1 MSNNYVPNESDLLP
15 GELARSADINLRYS
29 NLVAGFDLLPTPL
42 GSGQTGFSAAL
53 NVGTPTADA
62 HAVTK
67 LYATTTI
74 VTAAEAAA
82 LAYIQPTLA
91 AHLAATTVLRDE
103 AAASATASANS
114 AAASQTSRIAAE
126 TAETNAETA
135 ETNAETAEAASVAAK
150 NTSVSSASAS
160 ATSAAQSSTSATEAL
175 ASKNAAATSA
185 TNSAASAVTSNTAKT
200 SALAAQAAAET
211 AETNAEAAESNVV
224 ASASAASASAASALT
239 SKNSATASATSATSS
254 ASSASG
260 SSGTATTKA
269 NESAASATAALA
281 SKNSAT
287 TSATTATN
295 QATISTTK
303 AGESATSATGAA
315 TSASNASTSA
325 SNAATS
331 ETNAGS
337 SASAA
342 AGSASAAAASF
353 EQFDDIYLGAK
364 SSAPTVDNDGNALA
378 TGALYFNTVSNTM
391 FVYSGS
397 SWAAAGSA
405 VNGTAE
411 RQEYTA
417 TSGQTTFNAT
427 YDVGFVDVYLNG
439 SRLVPT
445 TDFTASNGAT
455 VVLTTGATTG
465 DNVGIIA
472 YAAFSLA
479 SVYTKSQS
487 DSRYFQIA
495 NNLSDLASAPTALTN
510 LGLTATAT
518 ELNYTDGVTSSIQT
532 QLDNLDSLPSQ
543 TGNSGKLLTTNG
555 TVAAWQASTGTGN
568 VVLSTTPTLTTPI
581 LSGITT
587 TASGSM
593 EFAPANYT
601 MVVRGG
607 GSDEGSITLNC
618 AANTH
623 GQTIT
628 SQPHSANAT
637 NTMLLPEGADSTLV
651 SRVSTDTLTNK
662 TLTAPVLTAPALGT
676 PASGVMT
683 SVTGL
688 PLTTGVTGTLG
699 VANGGTGAT
708 SLAANNVI
716 LGNGASAPQLVAP
729 STAGNILTSDGT
741 TWASTAPAG
750 GAAGMTLV
758 GTASGTGVNY
768 MSLPNVFSSTYD
780 EYAIVF
786 SGELTGNGRLDYQF
800 YKSGAYVT
808 WNAYDLKC
816 MYLASTT
823 MNFMSFSSQTW
834 GILHYSANVGNA
846 GYRGTII
853 HVNSSDSTRV
863 PTIFG
868 KGFCRNFISQ
878 NSSKLDHESYRG
890 PVTGIRIANQ
900 QGSNTFTGT
909 VKIYGLL
916 K

>member
-53 NVGTPTADA
+53 NVGTPTADS

-91 AHLAATTVLRDE
+91 AHLAATTVLRNE

-114 AAASQTSRIAAE
+114 AAASQISRLAAE

-150 NTSVSSASAS
+150 NASQTSASAS
-160 ATSAAQSSTSATEAL
+160 ATSATAAAAGAADVL
-175 ASKNAAATSA
+175 ANKNAAAVSA

-295 QATISTTK
+295 QAATATTKAGEASTSASAAATSSSTATTQAGIATTK
-303 AGESATSATGAA
+303 AGESSSSAT
-315 TSASNASTSA
+315 
-325 SNAATS
+325 
-331 ETNAGS
+331 
-337 SASAA
+337 AA
-342 AGSASAAAASF
+342 ASSASAAAASF
-353 EQFDDIYLGAK
+353 DQFDDIYLGAK
-364 SSAPTVDNDGNALA
+364 ASAPSVDNDGNALGA
-378 TGALYFNTVSNTM
+378 GALYFNTVSDTM
-391 FVYSGS
+391 FVYSGA

-417 TSGQTTFNAT
+417 TSGQTSFNAT

-472 YAAFSLA
+472 YGAFNVA
-479 SVYTKSQS
+479 DVYTQAQS
-487 DSRYFQIA
+487 NARYTQIA

-518 ELNYTDGVTSSIQT
+518 ELNYTDGVTSSIQA

-543 TGNSGKLLTTNG
+543 TGNSGKFLTTNG
-555 TVAAWQASTGTGN
+555 TAAAWDA
-568 VVLSTTPTLTTPI
+568 VDLSSEI
-581 LSGITT
+581 
-587 TASGSM
+587 
-593 EFAPANYT
+593 
-601 MVVRGG
+601 
-607 GSDEGSITLNC
+607 
-618 AANTH
+618 
-623 GQTIT
+623 
-628 SQPHSANAT
+628 
-637 NTMLLPEGADSTLV
+637 
-651 SRVSTDTLTNK
+651 
-662 TLTAPVLTAPALGT
+662 
-676 PASGVMT
+676 
-683 SVTGL
+683 
-688 PLTTGVTGTLG
+688 TGTLPA
-699 VANGGTGAT
+699 ANGGTGIT
-708 SLAANNVI
+708 TV
-716 LGNGASAPQLVAP
+716 GAS
-729 STAGNILTSDGT
+729 GNVLTSNGSG
-741 TWASTAPAG
+741 W
-750 GAAGMTLV
+750 V
-758 GTASGTGVNY
+758 SGTPVSGFTYASVQK
-768 MSLPNVFSSTYD
+768 FS
-780 EYAIVF
+780 
-786 SGELTGNGRLDYQF
+786 
-800 YKSGAYVT
+800 
-808 WNAYDLKC
+808 
-816 MYLASTT
+816 
-823 MNFMSFSSQTW
+823 
-834 GILHYSANVGNA
+834 
-846 GYRGTII
+846 
-853 HVNSSDSTRV
+853 
-863 PTIFG
+863 
-868 KGFCRNFISQ
+868 
-878 NSSKLDHESYRG
+878 
-890 PVTGIRIANQ
+890 
-900 QGSNTFTGT
+900 
-909 VKIYGLL
+909 
-916 K
+916 